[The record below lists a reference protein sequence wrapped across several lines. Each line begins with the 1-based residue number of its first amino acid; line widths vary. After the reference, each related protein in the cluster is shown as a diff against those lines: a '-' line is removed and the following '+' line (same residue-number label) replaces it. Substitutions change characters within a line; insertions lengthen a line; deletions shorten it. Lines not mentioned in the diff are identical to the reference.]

1 MSENIPVEINLH
13 QQSSY
18 LTLKY
23 SDKAFDLTAEYLRVY
38 SPSAE
43 VMGHRPGQEKLQI
56 GKENVS
62 IQNIVPVGN
71 YAIGIFFENQCIG
84 WGYYQNNITIIPT
97 IGDDGQNPQFPVNE
111 DLVSFYIYDDS
122 EDLILSLQSLED
134 IPLWY
139 VDTWQNISNLY
150 GCQYNLP
157 IHSDGS
163 CPENCNLDP
172 NLDQNI
178 DILDIMYLI
187 DIILYCNDC
196 EISCGDI
203 NNDNQLDL
211 QDIIII
217 LEIVLTD

>member
-1 MSENIPVEINLH
+1 MINLIYIFSLISILFTENRGWTH
-13 QQSSY
+13 PQTGWETITGTHMSIY
-18 LTLKY
+18 ML
-23 SDKAFDLTAEYLRVY
+23 SDVYIDNEEAE
-38 SPSAE
+38 
-43 VMGHRPGQEKLQI
+43 
-56 GKENVS
+56 ENHAD
-62 IQNIVPVGN
+62 
-71 YAIGIFFENQCIG
+71 AIGVFFEDQCIG
-84 WGYYQNNITIIPT
+84 WAYYQNSITIIPT
-97 IGDDGQNPQFPVNE
+97 IGNDGESPQFPTNG

-122 EDLILSLQSLED
+122 EDLILSLQSLEN
-134 IPLWY
+134 IPLWD

-178 DILDIMYLI
+178 DILDIMHLM

-196 EISCGDI
+196 EIFCGDI

>member
-1 MSENIPVEINLH
+1 MINLIYIFSLISILFTESRGWTH
-13 QQSSY
+13 PQTGWETITGTHMSIY
-18 LTLKY
+18 ML
-23 SDKAFDLTAEYLRVY
+23 SDIYIDNEEAE
-38 SPSAE
+38 
-43 VMGHRPGQEKLQI
+43 
-56 GKENVS
+56 ENHTD
-62 IQNIVPVGN
+62 
-71 YAIGIFFENQCIG
+71 AIGVFFENQCIG
-84 WGYYQNNITIIPT
+84 WAYYQNSITIIPT
-97 IGDDGQNPQFPVNE
+97 IGDDGESPQFPANE
-111 DLVSFYIYDDS
+111 DSVSFYIYDDS
-122 EDLILSLQSLED
+122 EDLILNLQSLEN
-134 IPLWY
+134 IPLWD

-178 DILDIMYLI
+178 DILDIMHLM

-217 LEIVLTD
+217 LEIILTD